1 MKTEF
6 TKGEW
11 SVGKTASQ
19 SKTSIW
25 VGGSRIAIIDE
36 FPHEGS
42 QANAKLIAASPNLF
56 KALELATELLKD
68 HATYTYDHEV
78 IAICESALNKA
89 VLTNPLQPHT
99 NY

>member
-1 MKTEF
+1 METRF

-19 SKTSIW
+19 NKVSIW

-42 QANAKLIAASPNLF
+42 QANAKLIAAAPELY
-56 KALELATELLKD
+56 KALRLATELLKD
-68 HATYTYDHEV
+68 HSIYAYDHEV
-78 IAICESALNKA
+78 VAICESALNKA
-89 VLTNPLQPHT
+89 I
-99 NY
+99 